1 MKKIK
6 TGIIGSGFIGPAHI
20 EALRRLGFVEVIA
33 LADVDEKTARARA
46 GQLNIPS
53 AYGNYRELLKNKDID
68 AIHNCTPNY
77 LHFRITKDALLAGKH
92 VVSEKPLAMNSGES
106 ERLVSLAKKMN
117 LVNAVDFNYRFY
129 PLIQEAKEMVRTNR
143 LGKIYAVHG
152 SYLQDW
158 LLLETDYNWRLDAK
172 LGGRS
177 RAVADIGSHWCDL
190 IQFITG
196 LKITS
201 VYADIRTVLPFRKRP
216 KGEIETFKG
225 KQDKPKGYQKIKIKT
240 EDYGSVLLKFDNGA
254 PGVFT
259 VSQVSAGRKNRLW
272 FEIDAEKCSL
282 CWDQE
287 RPKEMGIGY
296 RDKPNEILPKDP
308 SLLSRRA
315 GAYAHYPGGHPE
327 GYPDGPRNL
336 FENVYRFILKRK
348 GKPEFPTFQDGH
360 NEIVITEAVL
370 ESQRRKKWVG
380 VRY

>member
-1 MKKIK
+1 MGKIT

-33 LADVDEKTARARA
+33 LADVDEKTARAKA
-46 GQLNIPS
+46 KQLSVPV
-53 AYGNYRELLKNKDID
+53 AYGDYKQLLKDKDIQV
-68 AIHNCTPNY
+68 IHNCTPNH
-77 LHFRITKDALLAGKH
+77 LHFRITRDALLAGKH
-92 VVSEKPLAMNSGES
+92 VVSEKPLAMNSKESGE
-106 ERLVSLAKKMN
+106 LVSLAKKMN
-117 LVNAVDFNYRFY
+117 LVNAIDFNYRFY

-143 LGKIYAVHG
+143 LGKIYTIHG

-158 LLLETDYNWRLDAK
+158 LLLETDYNWRLDVK
-172 LGGRS
+172 LGGAS

-190 IQFITG
+190 IQFIAG

-201 VYADIRTVLPFRKRP
+201 VYADIRTILPFRKRP
-216 KGEIETFKG
+216 KAEIETFKG
-225 KQDKPKGYQKIKIKT
+225 KQAKPRGYQRIKVRT

-272 FEIDAEKCSL
+272 FEIDAEKRSL
-282 CWDQE
+282 CWNQE
-287 RPKEMGIGY
+287 RPNEMRIGY

-315 GAYAHYPGGHPE
+315 RAYAHYPGGHPE

-336 FENVYRFILKRK
+336 FERVYQFILKRK

-370 ESQRRKKWVG
+370 ESQRKKKWVE

>member
-33 LADVDEKTARARA
+33 LADVDEKTARAKA
-46 GQLNIPS
+46 GRLNIPS

-77 LHFRITKDALLAGKH
+77 LHFRVTKDALLAEKH

-201 VYADIRTVLPFRKRP
+201 LYADIRTVLPFRERP
-216 KGEIETFKG
+216 KAEIETSKG
-225 KQDKPKGYQKIKIKT
+225 KQAGPKGYQRIKSG
-240 EDYGSVLLKFDNGA
+240 E
-254 PGVFT
+254 
-259 VSQVSAGRKNRLW
+259 RL
-272 FEIDAEKCSL
+272 
-282 CWDQE
+282 
-287 RPKEMGIGY
+287 R
-296 RDKPNEILPKDP
+296 
-308 SLLSRRA
+308 
-315 GAYAHYPGGHPE
+315 
-327 GYPDGPRNL
+327 
-336 FENVYRFILKRK
+336 
-348 GKPEFPTFQDGH
+348 
-360 NEIVITEAVL
+360 
-370 ESQRRKKWVG
+370 
-380 VRY
+380 